1 MRPLA
6 ALLIIA
12 VLTAGALAMI
22 GPSSEASPTYEVR
35 FVWGEGYAVEEASEA
50 TGYLVTPPIDELWTY
65 SAPGQDPSTPRIISY
80 WDIWDPYQ
88 PIKKDTTLYA
98 LYPPYKIQG
107 PPSDEE
113 GWGAGEIA
121 AVAGVI
127 AFSII
132 ILAVIFR
139 RR

>member
-12 VLTAGALAMI
+12 VLSTGALAMI

-35 FVWGEGYAVEEASEA
+35 FVYADGYAVEEASEA
-50 TGYLVTPPIDELWTY
+50 TGYLVTPPTDELWTY
-65 SAPGQDPSTPRIISY
+65 SAPGMDPGNIRVIQY
-80 WDIWDPYQ
+80 WDIWDPYE

-98 LYPPYKIQG
+98 LYPPYEIRG

-132 ILAVIFR
+132 ILAVIMR